1 MKKIEAVIRHEKLN
15 QVKAALESVDI
26 SGMTV
31 QEVRGRG
38 EQKGLEFIN
47 RAGKYR
53 VDLLPKMLVTI
64 VVPDNKVA
72 AIVDALIHGARTGE
86 IGDGKIFV
94 SEVERCIRIRT
105 GRRATRPSDPP
116 FFNRPV
122 AAYPLQECVIIDLSS
137 V

>member
-64 VVPDNKVA
+64 VVPDKKVA

-105 GRRATRPSDPP
+105 GEEGDEA
-116 FFNRPV
+116 
-122 AAYPLQECVIIDLSS
+122 L
-137 V
+137 

>member
-15 QVKAALESVDI
+15 QVKAALEAIDI

-64 VVPDNKVA
+64 VVPDEKA
-72 AIVDALIHGARTGE
+72 DAIVDALIQGARTGE
-86 IGDGKIFV
+86 IGDGKIFI
-94 SEVERCIRIRT
+94 SQVERCIRIRT
-105 GRRATRPSDPP
+105 GEEGDEA
-116 FFNRPV
+116 
-122 AAYPLQECVIIDLSS
+122 L
-137 V
+137 

>member
-105 GRRATRPSDPP
+105 GEEGDEA
-116 FFNRPV
+116 
-122 AAYPLQECVIIDLSS
+122 L
-137 V
+137 